1 MYREQIK
8 VLDCTIRDGG
18 LVNAHDFSVEF
29 VRRVYQGVSA
39 AGVDY
44 FEIGYKNSPEFFPGA
59 KFGPWKC
66 CKDEDI
72 RKATQGVEN
81 GAKISVMVD
90 VGRVDMDAILPAS
103 KSPFQMV
110 RVASYV
116 KGIDKAIAM
125 ENRFSDLGYETTINI
140 MAISRDAGP
149 ELDEAMDQCETQ
161 SRAMAVYLVDSF
173 GSLDQEDIERLVHRA
188 RRFVKT
194 KELGFH
200 GHNNQQLAFS
210 NTIESIIHGVNF
222 LDATVYGM
230 GRAAG
235 NCTLELLLGFLKNP
249 RYDVRPVLD
258 LIADE
263 FIELRGRHEW
273 GYIIPHMIA
282 GQLGLHPQD
291 ALDLRKTPER
301 DDYRAFHDRM
311 TSLLSQ

>member
-18 LVNAHDFSVEF
+18 LVNAHDFDIDF
-29 VRRVYQGVSA
+29 VRRVYRGVSA

-66 CKDEDI
+66 CTDADI
-72 RKATQGVEN
+72 RLATEGVEN
-81 GAKISVMVD
+81 GAKVSVMVD
-90 VGRVDMDAILPAS
+90 VGRVNMDTIRPAAQ
-103 KSPFQMV
+103 SPYHMV

-125 ENRFSDLGYETTINI
+125 ENQFHELGYETTINI

-149 ELDEAMDQCETQ
+149 ELDEAMDQCERE
-161 SRAMAVYLVDSF
+161 SRAQAIYLVDSF
-173 GSLDQEDIERLVHRA
+173 GSLYQEDIERLVLRS
-188 RRFVKT
+188 RKWITT

-210 NTIESIIHGVNF
+210 NTIESIMLGVNY

-249 RYDVRPVLD
+249 KYDMRPILD
-258 LIADE
+258 LISND
-263 FIELRGRHEW
+263 FIPLRERHEW

-282 GQLGLHPQD
+282 GQLGLHPQE
-291 ALDLRKTPER
+291 ALDVRKGPER
-301 DDYRAFHDRM
+301 ENYRAFHDRM
-311 TSLLSQ
+311 TSALSA